1 MRSKPRFLQGVYAF
15 EGLGLDKP
23 FLLDPGL
30 RYVVPTG
37 HETQLVYA
45 RIGNSADELI
55 CVSVV
60 RDDEPMRYF
69 PVGAKDT
76 VHVALRVVEDLMSDT
91 RLEVHLAAPDAT
103 SGVVVIDIGMM
114 EI

>member
-1 MRSKPRFLQGVYAF
+1 MRSTPRFLQGVYAF

-37 HETQLVYA
+37 HETQLVYF
-45 RIGNSADELI
+45 RSGNSSDELI
-55 CVSVV
+55 YLVV
-60 RDDEPMRYF
+60 IRDDEPMRYF

-76 VHVALRVVEDLMSDT
+76 VHVALRVVEDLLSDT
-91 RLEVHLAAPDAT
+91 RLEVHLAAPGAT
-103 SGVVVIDIGMM
+103 KGVVVVDLGMM